1 MITQVVKLSVKQSSG
16 KNHKRTQQG
25 ASAKLESYLYCY
37 MLICVLW
44 DAWDMN
50 NFYFLFLLFSDFIG
64 ILFSFSF
71 LFFVDDEEARDI
83 AVT

>member
-1 MITQVVKLSVKQSSG
+1 MIAGLIPIHLHIQKLNGRFHLRTNLLST
-16 KNHKRTQQG
+16 NHITRLLLV
-25 ASAKLESYLYCY
+25 ARL
-37 MLICVLW
+37 LW
-44 DAWDMN
+44 DALDMN

-71 LFFVDDEEARDI
+71 SFLLDDEEAHDT

>member
-1 MITQVVKLSVKQSSG
+1 MGFLVQCI
-16 KNHKRTQQG
+16 
-25 ASAKLESYLYCY
+25 YLYILTINGLY
-37 MLICVLW
+37 LAISSLLYVMGRLGHEQFL
-44 DAWDMN
+44 
-50 NFYFLFLLFSDFIG
+50 FYFLLFSDFIG